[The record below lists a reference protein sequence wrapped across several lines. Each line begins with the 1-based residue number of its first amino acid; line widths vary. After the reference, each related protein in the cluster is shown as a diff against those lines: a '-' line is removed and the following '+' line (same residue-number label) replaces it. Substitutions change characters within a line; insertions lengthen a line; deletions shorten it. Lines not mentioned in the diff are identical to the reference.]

1 MLKSKRLAAK
11 SEKSS
16 KGGPILSLQQVSHR
30 FGPIMALTD
39 LDLAIYPGQ
48 IVALIG
54 SSGAGKSTVLQLL
67 NGTLQPTQGQVWAMG
82 QPMHSHIS
90 RRLQR
95 QIGTIYQQLHLVPSL
110 RVIHNVNT
118 GHLGRWP
125 FWKAAASLI
134 WPLAIETATA
144 ALDQVGIPDK
154 LYARTDRL
162 SGGQQQRVAIA
173 KVLVQDP
180 AVMLADEPIASL
192 DPERSHDIMR
202 LLCHL
207 VRERGKTLVV
217 SLHGVEYAQRYCDR
231 IIGLQQGQILFDT
244 PAQAITPAMLNQLYC
259 LEQQAPS
266 QADLKVSND

>member
-1 MLKSKRLAAK
+1 MLRSKRSAAK
-11 SEKSS
+11 LARSS
-16 KGGPILSLQQVSHR
+16 SGGPILSLHQVSHQ
-30 FGPIMALTD
+30 FGPVKALTD
-39 LDLAIYPGQ
+39 LNLAIYSGQ

-67 NGTLQPTQGQVWAMG
+67 NGTLQPTQGEVWALG
-82 QPMHSHIS
+82 QPMHRNVS
-90 RRLQR
+90 RRIQQ

-110 RVIHNVNT
+110 RVIHNVNA

-125 FWKAAASLI
+125 FWKGAISLV
-134 WPLAIETATA
+134 WPLAVDTATA

-154 LYARTDRL
+154 LYARTDQL

-202 LLCHL
+202 LLCQL

-217 SLHGVEYAQRYCDR
+217 SLHGVEYAKRYCDR
-231 IIGLQQGQILFDT
+231 IIGLQQGQVLFDT
-244 PAQAITPAMLNQLYC
+244 PAQDITPAMLNQLYQ
-259 LEQQAPS
+259 LENHTS
-266 QADLKVSND
+266 S